1 MSSGEIGRLVRQIP
15 TQYPFVL
22 VDRILEHD
30 PGGRLVAAKN
40 VTGTEDF
47 FAGHFPSQP
56 VMPGVLILES
66 LAQAAGIWLL
76 KTAPDPR
83 RVEVRVVGFDDAKFR
98 RPVVPG
104 DQLRLEVQLVHRRGD
119 LVRFRGEVRVGES
132 RAAEAR
138 LLLQAALLPEPE
150 VDPLARVAA
159 GAVLEPGVRVGPF
172 CLVGAGVRLGRRTVL
187 DSHVVV
193 DGDTRVGEG
202 NHFFP
207 FSSVG
212 LVPQD
217 LKFRG
222 EPSRVEVG
230 DRNVFREGTTVHRGT
245 AGGGGVTRIGSDNLF
260 MAQVH
265 VAHDCSV
272 GHHTIFANGSAL
284 SGHVEVQDFA
294 TLGGFSGVHQFCRV
308 GTHAFM
314 GGGTV
319 ATRDVAPFS
328 LTVGNRA
335 LFYGVN
341 AVGLRRHGFPAEAI
355 AALRRAYR
363 LLSGSGLPPSEAL
376 RRLEAEGPFT
386 AEARTVIEFV
396 RSSRRGVILQRRRTG
411 PFADDAAEA

>member
-22 VDRILEHD
+22 VDRIVEHD
-30 PGGRLVAAKN
+30 PAGRLVAAKN
-40 VTGTEDF
+40 VTATEDF

-56 VMPGVLILES
+56 VMPGVLLLES

-83 RVEVRVVGFDDAKFR
+83 RVEIRVVGFDDTKFR

-104 DQLRLEVQLVHRRGD
+104 DQLLLEVQLVHRRGE
-119 LVRFRGEVRVGES
+119 LVRFHGEVRVGES

-138 LLLQAALLPEPE
+138 LLLQVATLPPPE

-172 CLVGAGVRLGRRTVL
+172 CLVGERVRLGRGTVL
-187 DSHVVV
+187 ESHVVI
-193 DGDTRVGEG
+193 DGDTRVGDG
-202 NHFFP
+202 NRFFP
-207 FSSVG
+207 FGSIG

-222 EPSRVEVG
+222 EASRVEIG

-245 AGGGGVTRIGSDNLF
+245 AGGGSLTRIGSDNLF

-265 VAHDCSV
+265 VAHDCLV
-272 GHHTIFANGSAL
+272 GSHTVFANATAL

-294 TLGGFSGVHQFCRV
+294 TLGGFCGVHQFCRV

-314 GGGTV
+314 GGATI

-335 LFYGVN
+335 HFFGVN
-341 AVGLRRHGFPAEAI
+341 GIGLRRRGFSPEAIVALRQAYRILVQRGRPLAEAL
-355 AALRRAYR
+355 A
-363 LLSGSGLPPSEAL
+363 
-376 RRLEAEGPFT
+376 RLEAEGPHT
-386 AEARTVIEFV
+386 DEVRTVVEFV
-396 RSSRRGVILQRRRTG
+396 RSSKRGVVLERRGG
-411 PFADDAAEA
+411 AAAGEAEA